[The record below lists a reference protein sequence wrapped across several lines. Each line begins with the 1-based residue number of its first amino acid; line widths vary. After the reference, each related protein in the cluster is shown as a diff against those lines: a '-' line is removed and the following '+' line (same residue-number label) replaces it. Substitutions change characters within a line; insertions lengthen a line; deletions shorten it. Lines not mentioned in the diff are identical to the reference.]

1 MLQNYLKVAIR
12 QLLKN
17 KVFSFINI
25 FGLSTGIAVCVLLAL
40 FIQDEFSYEQS
51 FDGHERV
58 YRMYTRFTINGK
70 EETFPRTSPPIALDL
85 SRELPE
91 IETATR
97 FVSPPEVEQNIV
109 RYGDK
114 VFYEKSGVLVDS
126 SFFEVFPFPFKEG
139 DPNTALD
146 APSTVVITET

>member
-1 MLQNYLKVAIR
+1 MLQNYLKVAFR

-25 FGLSTGIAVCVLLAL
+25 FGLSTGIACCVLLAL
-40 FIQDEFSYEQS
+40 FIQDEFSYEQH
-51 FDGHERV
+51 FKDHERI
-58 YRMYTRFTINGK
+58 YRMYTKMEINGK
-70 EETFPRTSPPIALDL
+70 EERFSRTSPPIAIDL
-85 SRELPE
+85 AHELPE
-91 IETATR
+91 IESVTR

-126 SFFEVFPFPFKEG
+126 SFFDVFPY
-139 DPNTALD
+139 
-146 APSTVVITET
+146 